1 MVTNW
6 RGRPRVE
13 DDMAGLPEQK
23 IEIVRTLVQSAPD
36 SVVGNLQAAL
46 MNAGAD
52 PALSSVRR
60 LVEVEAA
67 DRRLR
72 NVVLAAIAPLCVGD
86 GRDPDY
92 LRFPAA
98 TLSAIWRG
106 LRTSCPHE
114 VEFAAAVLI
123 DFRPDESSPE
133 PFDDLVRRALGGL
146 RVGQQPDF
154 VRAAELAD
162 AARPNGAAELCA
174 CLKLAPIV
182 REATL
187 RLPEWFGRV
196 SEEKAAIARL
206 AYKDAVGVSEDAG
219 PRFFEMLAGQLA
231 DPWMILR
238 VISVVMDRPEETY
251 LSASELAIFAER
263 IFKSIDENLVEVG
276 RLKPDDGPVR
286 AREVGKIV
294 EKITLQI
301 GLIDESIELAR
312 ASGWGK
318 RLADQ
323 KHALATVV
331 ERRLR
336 EADRAVI
343 AALPRAPMRVARVM
357 KDMPR
362 LTEAPDVKAVN
373 QALTLLQFAEETRN
387 SANYGG
393 FASMRAKVL
402 ESIGE
407 TLDVYVE
414 EVLDM
419 MRHDEVEDPA
429 IGHSFLDHAA
439 RFAGL
444 VRDRR
449 AAEIV
454 RRRAAALNAA
464 A

>member
-1 MVTNW
+1 MVHGW

-13 DDMAGLPEQK
+13 CDMAGLPEQK

-36 SVVGNLQAAL
+36 SVVGSLQAAL

-72 NVVLAAIAPLCVGD
+72 NTVLAAIAPLCVGD
-86 GRDPDY
+86 GRDPER

-98 TLSAIWRG
+98 TLGAIWRG
-106 LRTSCPHE
+106 LRTVAPHE

-123 DFRPDESSPE
+123 DFRPDESSPQ
-133 PFDDLVRRALGGL
+133 PFDDLVRRALAGL
-146 RVGQQPDF
+146 RNRQQVDF
-154 VRAAELAD
+154 ARAADLAD
-162 AARPNGAAELCA
+162 GARPNGAAELCA
-174 CLKLAPIV
+174 CLELAPIV

-187 RLPEWFGRV
+187 RLPEWIGRI
-196 SEEKAAIARL
+196 SEDKAAVARL
-206 AYKDAVGVSEDAG
+206 AYKDAVTVSEDAG

-231 DPWMILR
+231 DSWMVLR
-238 VISVVMDRPEETY
+238 IISVVMDRPADAY
-251 LSASELAIFAER
+251 LAASELAIFPER
-263 IFKSIDENLVEVG
+263 VFKAIDEGLVEVT
-276 RLKPDDGPVR
+276 RLKADDGPPR
-286 AREVGKIV
+286 ARAVGKVV
-294 EKITLQI
+294 ETITLQI
-301 GLIDESIELAR
+301 GQIDESIELGRESA
-312 ASGWGK
+312 WGK

-323 KHALATVV
+323 KKTLAAVV

-336 EADRAVI
+336 EAEKAVV

-357 KDMPR
+357 KEMPR
-362 LTEAPDVKAVN
+362 LTEQPDPAAVTR
-373 QALTLLQFAEETRN
+373 ALTLLHFAEELRN

-393 FASMRAKVL
+393 FASMRTKLL
-402 ESIGE
+402 ESLGE

-429 IGHSFLDHAA
+429 IGHGFLDLAA
-439 RFAGL
+439 TFAGL

>member
-1 MVTNW
+1 MVWDW

-72 NVVLAAIAPLCVGD
+72 NMVLASIAPLCVGD
-86 GRDPDY
+86 GRNPDY

-98 TLSAIWRG
+98 TLGAIWRG
-106 LRTSCPHE
+106 LRTACPHE

-133 PFDDLVRRALGGL
+133 PFDDLVRRALAGL
-146 RVGQQPDF
+146 RVGQQPDYA
-154 VRAAELAD
+154 RALELAD
-162 AARPNGAAELCA
+162 SARPNGAAELCA
-174 CLKLAPIV
+174 CLELAAIV

-187 RLPEWFGRV
+187 RLPEWFGRI
-196 SEEKAAIARL
+196 SDEKAAVARL
-206 AYKDAVGVSEDAG
+206 AYKDAVSVSEDAG

-231 DPWMILR
+231 DPWTVLR
-238 VISVVMDRPEETY
+238 IISVVMDHPEETY
-251 LSASELAIFAER
+251 LSGSELSVFAER
-263 IFKSIDENLVEVG
+263 IFKAIDEGLAEVTH
-276 RLKPDDGPVR
+276 LKADDGPVR
-286 AREVGKIV
+286 ARAVAKVV
-294 EKITLQI
+294 ETITLQI
-301 GLIDESIELAR
+301 GLIDESVELAR
-312 ASGWGK
+312 ETGWGK

-323 KHALATVV
+323 KRTLAAVV

-336 EADRAVI
+336 DADRAVI

-362 LTEAPDVKAVN
+362 LTEAPDAQTTN
-373 QALTLLQFAEETRN
+373 RALTLLQFAEEIRN

-429 IGHSFLDHAA
+429 IGHAFLELAA